1 MSPDTAPLRPA
12 PRISAAAASPLQPRR
27 YGPVNWL
34 GVWTLTSREV
44 RRFLKVYGQTIIAPV
59 VTTLLLLAVFALA
72 LGGAVRQA
80 GGVIYSEFL
89 APGLIIMAMA
99 QNAFAN
105 TSSSLIIAK
114 VQGNIVD
121 SLMPPL
127 SATELTIGF
136 AAGGVI
142 RGAVVGVVVA
152 ACLAPLVTL
161 HAAHVGFII
170 FHGLAASLFMSLL
183 GIAGAIWAEKF
194 DHIAA
199 VTNFVVTP
207 AAFLSGTFYTID
219 RLPDPWHLVAL
230 WNPFFYM
237 IDGFRYGFLDHAD
250 GNLTLGI
257 VAMAGINVG
266 LFALCH
272 WMFRTGYKLRA

>member
-1 MSPDTAPLRPA
+1 MPDTTPLEPETLRVP
-12 PRISAAAASPLQPRR
+12 QPRR
-27 YGPVNWL
+27 YGAVNWL
-34 GVWTLTSREV
+34 GLWTLTAREV
-44 RRFLKVYGQTIIAPV
+44 RRFVKVYTQTLVAPV

-72 LGGAVRQA
+72 LGGAVRNV
-80 GGVIYSEFL
+80 GGVSFAEFL

-105 TSSSLIIAK
+105 TSSSIVISK

-127 SATELTIGF
+127 SATELTLAF
-136 AAGGVI
+136 AAGGVA
-142 RGAVVGVVVA
+142 RGLAVGVAVGVCLIPFVPLHVA
-152 ACLAPLVTL
+152 N
-161 HAAHVGFII
+161 VGFIL
-170 FHGLAASLFMSLL
+170 FHGVAASLLLSLL
-183 GIAGAIWAEKF
+183 GLAGGIWSEKF

-219 RLPDPWHLVAL
+219 RLPPPWHEIAL

-237 IDGFRYGFLDHAD
+237 IDGFRYGFIGHAD
-250 GNLTLGI
+250 SNLTLG
-257 VAMAGINVG
+257 VAILAATNAA

>member
-1 MSPDTAPLRPA
+1 MPDTTPHPDLRTEAP
-12 PRISAAAASPLQPRR
+12 QPRR
-27 YGPVNWL
+27 YGAVNWL
-34 GVWTLTSREV
+34 GLWTLTSREI
-44 RRFLKVYGQTIIAPV
+44 RRFLKVYTQTVLAPV

-72 LGGAVRQA
+72 LGGAVREVA
-80 GGVIYSEFL
+80 GVSFAEFL

-105 TSSSLIIAK
+105 TSSSLVISK

-127 SATELTIGF
+127 SPGELVLGF
-136 AAGGVI
+136 AIGGVA
-142 RGAVVGVVVA
+142 RGLVVGTTVGL
-152 ACLAPLVTL
+152 CLLPFVPLHL
-161 HAAHVGFII
+161 AHPGYIL
-170 FHGLAASLFMSLL
+170 FHGVAASLLLSLL
-183 GIAGAIWAEKF
+183 GIAGGVWSEKF

-219 RLPDPWHLVAL
+219 RLPPPWHDLAL

-237 IDGFRYGFLDHAD
+237 IDGFRFGFIGHAD
-250 GNLTLGI
+250 SSLALGVTI
-257 VAMAGINVG
+257 MAVTDAA
-266 LFALCH
+266 LFALCY

>member
-1 MSPDTAPLRPA
+1 MADTAPLPTTTPTGA
-12 PRISAAAASPLQPRR
+12 LQPRR
-27 YGPVNWL
+27 YGRINWL
-34 GVWTLTSREV
+34 GLWTLTAREV
-44 RRFLKVYGQTIIAPV
+44 RRFVKVYSQTVVAPV
-59 VTTLLLLAVFALA
+59 ITTLLLLAVFALA
-72 LGGAVRQA
+72 LGGSVRQA
-80 GGVIYSEFL
+80 GGVDFPEFL

-127 SATELTIGF
+127 SATELTLGF

-142 RGAVVGVVVA
+142 RGIAVGAVVG
-152 ACLAPLVTL
+152 ACLSFFVPMHFTNIALVL
-161 HAAHVGFII
+161 
-170 FHGLAASLFMSLL
+170 FHGIAASLLLSLL

-207 AAFLSGTFYTID
+207 AAFLSGTFYTVD
-219 RLPDPWHLVAL
+219 RLPEPWHQVAL

-237 IDGFRYGFLDHAD
+237 IDGFRYGFIGHAD
-250 GNLTLGI
+250 SSLVLGVMI
-257 VAMAGINVG
+257 MVAINTG
-266 LFALCH
+266 LFVLCH